1 MIVSNISS
9 YEVTDEREYTKAEI
23 AIWRHRIAVRGAQKL
38 RTITLLA
45 TSDYGELG
53 PDIAY

>member
-53 PDIAY
+53 PDIAC